1 MKTISAL
8 LHGFFFSAGCVL
20 ILYVTNPDVF
30 IYVPPSNII
39 PPLVFSIAVY
49 LLFVLIF
56 SFILRNVEIAG
67 LIATLLV
74 LGLLYLWSFFIA
86 IIVTALLSILIVRL
100 FRKKVRYSD
109 VHLILNM
116 ISVAVFGFYLF
127 QFCSMILGLPWAS
140 YRASIQPVGSSSAV
154 VSTQASTP
162 DICYIILDG
171 YGRADMLQ
179 SVYGFD
185 NSEFINALEQ
195 RGLVVENGSQSYYPR
210 TILSLASSL
219 NMQYLDTMSKAMNDS
234 NLGGP

>member
-8 LHGFFFSAGCVL
+8 LHGFFFSVGCVL

-100 FRKKVRYSD
+100 FRKRSD
-109 VHLILNM
+109 IVMFILFLI
-116 ISVAVFGFYLF
+116 
-127 QFCSMILGLPWAS
+127 
-140 YRASIQPVGSSSAV
+140 
-154 VSTQASTP
+154 
-162 DICYIILDG
+162 
-171 YGRADMLQ
+171 
-179 SVYGFD
+179 
-185 NSEFINALEQ
+185 
-195 RGLVVENGSQSYYPR
+195 
-210 TILSLASSL
+210 
-219 NMQYLDTMSKAMNDS
+219 
-234 NLGGP
+234 